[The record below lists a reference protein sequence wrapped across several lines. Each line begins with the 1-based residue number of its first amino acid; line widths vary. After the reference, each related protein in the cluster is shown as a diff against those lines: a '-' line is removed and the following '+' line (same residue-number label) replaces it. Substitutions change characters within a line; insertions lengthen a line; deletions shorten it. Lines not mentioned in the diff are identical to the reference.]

1 MAGAAR
7 LPHQAAFHSEL
18 LPASQSDRAA
28 MGPDAQKRY
37 AQQMLCNL
45 RAVRRRDA
53 RFPART
59 SSSQLGALLRFGHRQ
74 LPRHLAQKFSGH
86 DMNGVYQ
93 AARVWPR
100 LTTEHSR
107 VASWTSPMKMPL
119 SCTPGHV

>member
-45 RAVRRRDA
+45 RTVRRRDA

-59 SSSQLGALLRFGHRQ
+59 SSSQLGALLRLGHRQ
-74 LPRHLAQKFSGH
+74 LPRHLAQEFSGH
-86 DMNGVYQ
+86 DVNGVYIDQ
-93 AARVWPR
+93 PRPEERALARV
-100 LTTEHSR
+100 S
-107 VASWTSPMKMPL
+107 KD
-119 SCTPGHV
+119 

>member
-45 RAVRRRDA
+45 RAIRRRTLGFPREQVPRNWV
-53 RFPART
+53 RFCDSVT
-59 SSSQLGALLRFGHRQ
+59 DNF
-74 LPRHLAQKFSGH
+74 
-86 DMNGVYQ
+86 
-93 AARVWPR
+93 RVINPKDF
-100 LTTEHSR
+100 R
-107 VASWTSPMKMPL
+107 VMT
-119 SCTPGHV
+119 